1 VAAFPFL
8 DTNVFLR
15 HLLQD
20 HPDYSPR
27 ATLYFDRIEYGGL
40 RVETTATVVFETVFT
55 LQSFYYKHSRPLIRD
70 NVLPLL
76 QLPGIA
82 LTGKRRLRRASDLY
96 MSTSL
101 SFADCLH
108 VAIAEARKVPQFVSF
123 DRGLDRIAGLNRV
136 EP

>member
-1 VAAFPFL
+1 MAAHPFL

-20 HPDYSPR
+20 HPDHSPR
-27 ATLYFDRIEYGGL
+27 ATLYFDRIEHGGL

-55 LQSFYYKHSRPLIRD
+55 LQSFYKHPRSLIRD

-76 QLPGIA
+76 LLPGIA
-82 LTGKRRLRRASDLY
+82 LPGKRRLRRAFDLY
-96 MSTSL
+96 TSTNL

-123 DRGLDRIAGLNRV
+123 DRGLDRITGLNRV

>member
-1 VAAFPFL
+1 MAALPFL

-20 HPDYSPR
+20 HPDHSPR
-27 ATLYFDRIEYGGL
+27 ATLYFDRIERGGL

-55 LQSFYYKHSRPLIRD
+55 LQSFYKHPRPLIRA

-76 QLPGIA
+76 RLPNIV
-82 LTGKRRLRRASDLY
+82 LPGKRRLRRAFDLY
-96 MSTSL
+96 TSTSL

-123 DRGLDRIAGLNRV
+123 DRGLDRVAGLNRV

>member
-1 VAAFPFL
+1 VAALPFL

-15 HLLQD
+15 HHLQD
-20 HPDYSPR
+20 HPDHSPR
-27 ATLYFDRIEYGGL
+27 ATVYFDRIGRGGL
-40 RVETTATVVFETVFT
+40 RVETTATVIFEMVFT
-55 LQSFYYKHSRPLIRD
+55 LQSFYKHPRPLIRD

-76 QLPGIA
+76 WLPGIA
-82 LTGKRRLRRASDLY
+82 LPGKRRIRRAFDLY
-96 MSTSL
+96 TSTNL

-108 VAIAEARKVPQFVSF
+108 VAIAEARKAPQFVSF

>member
-1 VAAFPFL
+1 MAALPFI

-20 HPDYSPR
+20 HPDHSPR
-27 ATLYFDRIEYGGL
+27 ATLYFDRIERGGL
-40 RVETTATVVFETVFT
+40 RVETTGTVVFETVFT
-55 LQSFYYKHSRPLIRD
+55 LQSFYKHPRPLIRD

-76 QLPGIA
+76 GLPGIV
-82 LTGKRRLRRASDLY
+82 LPGKRRFRHAFDLY
-96 MSTSL
+96 VSTNL

-108 VAIAEARKVPQFVSF
+108 VAIAEARKAPQFVSF
-123 DRGLDRIAGLNRV
+123 DRGLDRIPGLNRV

>member
-1 VAAFPFL
+1 MTALPFL

-15 HLLQD
+15 HLVQD
-20 HPDYSPR
+20 HDDHSPR
-27 ATLYFDRIEYGGL
+27 ATLYFDRIERGGL

-55 LQSFYYKHSRPLIRD
+55 LQSFYKHPRLLIHD

-76 QLPGIA
+76 RLPGIA
-82 LTGKRRLRRASDLY
+82 LPGKRQLRRAFDLY
-96 MSTSL
+96 TSTNL

>member
-1 VAAFPFL
+1 VAALPFL

-20 HPDYSPR
+20 HPDHSPR
-27 ATLYFDRIEYGGL
+27 ATLYFDRIEHGGL

-55 LQSFYYKHSRPLIRD
+55 LQSFYKHPRPLIGD

-76 QLPGIA
+76 LLPGIA
-82 LTGKRRLRRASDLY
+82 LPGKRRLRRAFDLY
-96 MSTSL
+96 TSTNL

-123 DRGLDRIAGLNRV
+123 DRGLDRITGLNRV

>member
-1 VAAFPFL
+1 VAALPFL

-20 HPDYSPR
+20 HPDHSPR
-27 ATLYFDRIEYGGL
+27 ATLFFDRIEHGGL

-55 LQSFYYKHSRPLIRD
+55 LQSFYKHPRPLIRD

-76 QLPGIA
+76 LLPGIA
-82 LTGKRRLRRASDLY
+82 LPGKRRLRRAFDLY
-96 MSTSL
+96 TSTNL

-123 DRGLDRIAGLNRV
+123 DHGLDRVAGLNRV

>member
-1 VAAFPFL
+1 MAALPFV

-20 HPDYSPR
+20 HHDHSPR
-27 ATLYFDRIEYGGL
+27 ATLFFDRIEHGGL

-55 LQSFYYKHSRPLIRD
+55 LQSFYKHPRSLIRD

-76 QLPGIA
+76 RLPGIA
-82 LTGKRRLRRASDLY
+82 LPGKRRFRRAFDLY
-96 MSTSL
+96 TSTNL

-108 VAIAEARKVPQFVSF
+108 VASAEARKVPEFISF
-123 DRGLDRIAGLNRV
+123 DRGLDRIPGLNRV

>member
-1 VAAFPFL
+1 MAALPFL

-20 HPDYSPR
+20 HPGHSPR
-27 ATLYFDRIEYGGL
+27 ATIYFDRIERGGL

-55 LQSFYYKHSRPLIRD
+55 LQSFYKHPRPLIHD

-76 QLPGIA
+76 LLPGIA
-82 LTGKRRLRRASDLY
+82 LPGKRRVRRAFALY
-96 MSTSL
+96 TITTL

-108 VAIAEARKVPQFVSF
+108 VAIAEARKVPEFVSF
-123 DRGLDRIAGLNRV
+123 DRGLDRITGLNRV